1 MSEIDDDDVDDD
13 ADDEVSV
20 DDEGSGWE
28 GVSLKGAA
36 WGRLNQSTFPD
47 QLNITPKPPPADH
60 IWSSPQNHQNQP
72 TQNHHHRNSDH
83 IWSSSS
89 TKVFSS
95 KK

>member
-1 MSEIDDDDVDDD
+1 MMSEDDDIDEDDDDD

-60 IWSSPQNHQNQP
+60 IWSS
-72 TQNHHHRNSDH
+72 
-83 IWSSSS
+83 
-89 TKVFSS
+89 
-95 KK
+95 